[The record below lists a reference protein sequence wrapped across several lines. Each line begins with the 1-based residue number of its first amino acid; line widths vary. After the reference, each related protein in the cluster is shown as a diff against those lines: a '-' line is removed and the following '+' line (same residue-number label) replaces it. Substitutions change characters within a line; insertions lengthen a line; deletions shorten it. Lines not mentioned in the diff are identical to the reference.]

1 MDSSQILWV
10 DFRLEQKQ
18 PSCYHYLTETWSV
31 YYASGSEQI
40 IHEIRKVAPILLI
53 FEYDYPDI
61 PSLSALQQTIRL
73 LPSTPIIMLTEQHS
87 EALAVW
93 ALRNRVWDY
102 LVKPLSHQELLKSAE
117 SSLSISQTG
126 QPSRQ
131 CSLAPNPI
139 PTDLRFRTCQRKMTL
154 PALSFVEKHYHK
166 KIYEEEVAQL
176 CGMNTSTFSR
186 GFKKEHEMTFRDY
199 LINYRIRKAQE
210 LLQNPHAMVTD
221 IAYTVGFHDPSN
233 FARTFRRI
241 VGMSPSRY
249 HEAHKL
255 H

>member
-10 DFRLEQKQ
+10 DLRLERKQ
-18 PSCYHYLTETWSV
+18 PSLYHYLTKTWSV
-31 YYASGSEQI
+31 CCTNESEQI
-40 IHEIRKVAPILLI
+40 IHEIQKVAPILLC

-61 PSLSALQQTIRL
+61 PSLLVLQQTL
-73 LPSTPIIMLTEQHS
+73 HLFPSIPVIMLTEQHS

-102 LVKPLSHQELLKSAE
+102 LVKPLTHQELLTSAE
-117 SSLSISQTG
+117 GPLSMPQAG
-126 QPSRQ
+126 KHSRQ
-131 CSLAPNPI
+131 CSLATNPI
-139 PTDLRFRTCQRKMTL
+139 PTDQRFCAQQRKMTL
-154 PALSFVEKHYHK
+154 PAQSFVEKHYHE
-166 KIYEEEVAQL
+166 KIYEEQVARL

-186 GFKKEHEMTFRDY
+186 TFKKEHETNFRNY
-199 LINYRIRKAQE
+199 LINYRIRKARE
-210 LLQNPHAMVTD
+210 LLQNPNAMVTD

-249 HEAHKL
+249 HETHKI